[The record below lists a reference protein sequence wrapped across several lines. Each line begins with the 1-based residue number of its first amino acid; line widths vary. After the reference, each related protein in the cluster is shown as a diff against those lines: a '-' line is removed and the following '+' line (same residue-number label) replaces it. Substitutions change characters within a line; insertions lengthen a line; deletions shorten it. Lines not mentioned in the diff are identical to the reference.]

1 MTTPTELMVAFLS
14 ASQGKLTPHLMKY
27 TADLDG
33 EKVLARIVVL
43 NGVGDDELDYVYD
56 ILGELV
62 GSTGGTADFELI
74 KAATVQDAN
83 ATPERQWLL
92 YRAHALELA
101 LVEHLSTSNH

>member
-43 NGVGDDELDYVYD
+43 DGIGDDELDYVYE
-56 ILGELV
+56 ILGDLV
-62 GSTGGTADFELI
+62 GITGGTADFELI
-74 KAATVQDAN
+74 KVATVQDAD
-83 ATPERQWLL
+83 ATSERHWPL
-92 YRAHALELA
+92 YRAHALETA
-101 LVEHLSTSNH
+101 LDKRLSASDQ